1 MQITFYLFNQS
12 IKFVYYISTD
22 GLNLP
27 QILPTN
33 ILMFSL
39 MEKYL
44 YSQWKLKLKLFLES
58 NSTDPKN

>member
-27 QILPTN
+27 QILPIN

-44 YSQWKLKLKLFLES
+44 YSQWKLKLLLES